1 MSDVDYEEIGY
12 PLMPTA
18 STDVVDVTDAALA
31 RMRGEEVFPFS
42 TPVYRPRSGHR
53 ALWLAM
59 AVVVACAAV
68 VSWFYLARSG
78 EPLTN
83 LSSQV
88 VNSGE
93 IPLNFSQAGVLSAI
107 KVTPGE
113 KVAAGQVLAVES
125 VPGLAG
131 AVSAALQAVAGDRQE
146 IQALNALLGSV
157 QSSSGTSATE
167 IQASNSEQ
175 LAAAKGQLAT
185 AESSFAAAKSAG
197 AAAVNQLNALIA
209 SDQAQVASACGGA
222 SAGSATCLSD
232 QHVLLADQASLAQEQ
247 ATVASE
253 EAQASSTIA
262 TDQRTIT
269 DLLASQGVGGG
280 SGNVQSIE
288 ADIAAAQNQL
298 TRDESALAEAQA
310 KASSQLLRTPVA
322 GTVVS
327 VDGSVGEA
335 ISGSGVSNAAP
346 SGNSVSVQTGLQL
359 FPGSASPSSAAASQ
373 AAVAV
378 IAGSRITTL
387 EALVPQAQ
395 IGLVKVGDRA
405 IFTPSASGF
414 GELRGRVQQVF
425 PKPTVVGGNLV
436 YEVQVTA
443 NNNRGSY
450 VDGLTGSTSIQR

>member
-1 MSDVDYEEIGY
+1 
-12 PLMPTA
+12 MPTA

-209 SDQAQVASACGGA
+209 SDQAQVASACGGGFGWLRHLPFGPA
-222 SAGSATCLSD
+222 RSSCRPGEFGARAGYGCQRGGAGILDDRYRSAHDYRSPGEPGRWRRLRECSKHRGRYRGSAES
-232 QHVLLADQASLAQEQ
+232 ADPGRVGSC
-247 ATVASE
+247 
-253 EAQASSTIA
+253 
-262 TDQRTIT
+262 RGP
-269 DLLASQGVGGG
+269 SQG
-280 SGNVQSIE
+280 
-288 ADIAAAQNQL
+288 
-298 TRDESALAEAQA
+298 
-310 KASSQLLRTPVA
+310 
-322 GTVVS
+322 
-327 VDGSVGEA
+327 
-335 ISGSGVSNAAP
+335 
-346 SGNSVSVQTGLQL
+346 
-359 FPGSASPSSAAASQ
+359 
-373 AAVAV
+373 
-378 IAGSRITTL
+378 
-387 EALVPQAQ
+387 
-395 IGLVKVGDRA
+395 
-405 IFTPSASGF
+405 
-414 GELRGRVQQVF
+414 
-425 PKPTVVGGNLV
+425 
-436 YEVQVTA
+436 
-443 NNNRGSY
+443 
-450 VDGLTGSTSIQR
+450 